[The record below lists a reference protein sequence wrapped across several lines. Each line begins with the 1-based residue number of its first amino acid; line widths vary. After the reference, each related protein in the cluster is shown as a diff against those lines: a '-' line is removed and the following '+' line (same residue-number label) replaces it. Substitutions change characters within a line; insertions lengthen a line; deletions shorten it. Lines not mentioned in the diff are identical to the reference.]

1 MGISDPCA
9 EESQV
14 KILQVFRFLKYIA
27 SNSVLVRR
35 DTW

>member
-1 MGISDPCA
+1 MDISDPCA

-14 KILQVFRFLKYIA
+14 KILQVFRFLKCIA
-27 SNSVLVRR
+27 SDSVLVRH